1 MKPHDTDPW
10 MEETGPDA
18 DVVVSSRARLARNL
32 SGFPFVNQAS
42 AEQHLEIV
50 QLVRS
55 FPIND
60 ACGAPLSWT
69 DMGNATPDVR
79 QLLFERHLVSRQ
91 FVDGDQPRVVAV
103 GDNDALSVM
112 VNEEDHLR
120 MQVVLPGL
128 QLADAFSRVQ
138 AIDLELGSSA
148 DLAVHPRWGYLT
160 ACPTNLGTACRLS
173 VMLHLPALR
182 ITNEMERVRRA
193 AKDLHLAVR
202 GFYGEGSES
211 SGDFYQISNQ
221 ITLGVR
227 EEDLLSEFQAFV
239 VPQLID
245 YEREAR
251 RMLSDRSH
259 TMVDDRIYRA
269 MGTLR
274 SARLL
279 GIEEAM
285 KLLSRVR
292 LGVAM
297 GRLLDFDLA
306 QIQRLFLHIQP
317 AHLLHH
323 HSIDAHD
330 DVTAPRG
337 EESTVLRQLRAD
349 MMRSAL
355 NA

>member
-1 MKPHDTDPW
+1 MRFH
-10 MEETGPDA
+10 ETGPWIEQAGPDS

-42 AEQHLEIV
+42 DQQQHEIV
-50 QLVRS
+50 QIVRS
-55 FPIND
+55 LPMTDRGGDDLAWIDMD
-60 ACGAPLSWT
+60 AASLQ
-69 DMGNATPDVR
+69 DR

-91 FVDGDQPRVVAV
+91 FVEASQPRAVAV
-103 GDNDALSVM
+103 GDEDSLSVM

-120 MQVVLPGL
+120 MQVLLPGL
-128 QLADAFSRVQ
+128 RLEDAFHRVQ
-138 AIDLELGSSA
+138 ALDQGLDASA

-173 VMLHLPALR
+173 VMLHLPGLR

-211 SGDFYQISNQ
+211 TGDFYQVSNQ
-221 ITLGVR
+221 VTLGVR
-227 EEDLLSEFQAFV
+227 EEDLLKEFQSIV

-251 RMLSDRSH
+251 RMLMERNLALL
-259 TMVDDRIYRA
+259 DDRIHRA
-269 MGTLR
+269 VGLLR

-279 GIEEAM
+279 GIDEAM

-292 LGVAM
+292 LGVAL
-297 GRLLDFDLA
+297 GRLESIDMA
-306 QIQRLFLHIQP
+306 TTQRLFLELQP
-317 AHLLHH
+317 AHLLHRH
-323 HSIDAHD
+323 PEISLEDSD
-330 DVTAPRG
+330 SEREEPTA
-337 EESTVLRQLRAD
+337 LRTARANEV
-349 MMRSAL
+349 RAAL
-355 NA
+355 AD